1 MLKIGK
7 LAQQAIAA
15 ASYLAERHDE
25 DARVSAGEIAE
36 ARKLSRTVLAKVLAT
51 LSLRGIT
58 SGTTGPTGGYRLARA
73 PGDISL
79 FEIVSAFER
88 TDVRPMC
95 PFGPHWCGSG
105 DLCPLHDGITAAAEK
120 VEEFLKTQNLGP
132 FRERKRDGQRTA
144 SSRKSSTQPSPRR
157 RAIR

>member
-15 ASYLAERHDE
+15 ASYLAERFD
-25 DARVSAGEIAE
+25 DGTRVSAGEIAD
-36 ARKLSRTVLAKVLAT
+36 ARKLSRMVLAKVLAT

-58 SGTTGPTGGYRLARA
+58 SGATGPGGGYRLARA
-73 PGDISL
+73 PEDISL

-105 DLCPLHDGITAAAEK
+105 DPCPLHDAITAAADE
-120 VEEFLKTQNLGP
+120 VAGFLQRQNLAP
-132 FRERKRDGQRTA
+132 FRGRPKGAQKPAAPTRSRRK
-144 SSRKSSTQPSPRR
+144 PSPRR
-157 RAIR
+157 RRTA

>member
-15 ASYLAERHDE
+15 ASYLAERFE
-25 DARVSAGEIAE
+25 DGARVSASEIAD
-36 ARKLSRTVLAKVLAT
+36 ARKLSRMVLAKVLAT

-58 SGTTGPTGGYRLARA
+58 SGATGPGGGYRLART
-73 PGDISL
+73 PEEISL

-105 DLCPLHDGITAAAEK
+105 DPCPLHDAITAAADQ
-120 VEEFLKTQNLGP
+120 VASFLQKQNLAP
-132 FRERKRDGQRTA
+132 FRGWRKGGQASAVSTRSRRDSSSRRRRTA
-144 SSRKSSTQPSPRR
+144 
-157 RAIR
+157 